1 MDSKLSKLSALFAA
15 EGVKIA
21 AKICVVT
28 LVLVLY
34 TSAIILLLRGGCQT
48 RESAELGEKK
58 STAPQYEGKEIDEMV
73 SRIDG
78 MRSRYRSV
86 VNELRREGL
95 Y

>member
-28 LVLVLY
+28 LVLY